1 MNPPQTAMDVFKML
15 PDATRA
21 EVNENKLYIQ
31 PIPTSIHQE
40 VSMALS
46 IEIGGYIRDNKLGKF
61 FATIDVYL
69 DEENAFHPDL
79 VFVKIENRDI
89 IHENGRI
96 LGAPD
101 LVIEILSPSN
111 REYDLVNKKEIYERC
126 AVNEYWVVDPGT
138 KDAFGFLLEEEH
150 YTELPPS
157 PGKIKS
163 KLLKKTFSF

>member
-1 MNPPQTAMDVFKML
+1 MNPPQSVMDVFKML

-31 PIPTSIHQE
+31 PIPSCNHQE
-40 VSMALS
+40 VSMTLS
-46 IEIGGYIRDNKLGKF
+46 IEIGGYIRNNQLGNF

-89 IHENGRI
+89 INENGRI
-96 LGAPD
+96 MGAPD

-111 REYDLVNKKEIYERC
+111 RQYDLVNKKEVYERC
-126 AVNEYWVVDPGT
+126 GVNEYWVVDPNT
-138 KDAFGFLLEEEH
+138 KEAFGFLMEEER

-157 PGKIKS
+157 RGKIKS